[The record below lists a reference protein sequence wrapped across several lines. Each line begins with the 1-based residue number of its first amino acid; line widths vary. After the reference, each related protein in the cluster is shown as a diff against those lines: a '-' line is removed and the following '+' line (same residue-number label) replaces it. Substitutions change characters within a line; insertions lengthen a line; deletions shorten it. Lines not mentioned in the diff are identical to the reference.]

1 MAVEFFTKEGKGFS
15 PKASIRKPGQIGLNQ
30 GSVERYKFING
41 EYVLLGY
48 DREKKMVAIR
58 RLNEA
63 EKGAKKVNVKV
74 NNGAISAKSF
84 LDYFGIPYDK
94 KGSFELKEDKEKNLL
109 VFYIETSQGDTM
121 Q

>member
-63 EKGAKKVNVKV
+63 EKGAKKVNVKG

-94 KGSFELKEDKEKNLL
+94 KGSFELKEDKEKQLL
-109 VFYIETSQGDTM
+109 VFYIEIPQSDTIK
-121 Q
+121 